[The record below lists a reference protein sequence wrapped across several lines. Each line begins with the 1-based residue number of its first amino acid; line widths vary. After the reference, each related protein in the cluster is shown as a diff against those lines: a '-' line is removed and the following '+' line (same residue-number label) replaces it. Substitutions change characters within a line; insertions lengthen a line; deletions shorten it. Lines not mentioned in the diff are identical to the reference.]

1 MSTNTSLG
9 CNAVLLYPVKKFSSS
24 FTFLVLPSIN
34 NTIDVLNFNHTQAY
48 LDSQIEGTTHN
59 LIHFCE
65 LMIYD
70 RSEVP
75 TEIRPVLEKYWL
87 SYFWF
92 LQIPKNI
99 LKTDRTS

>member
-9 CNAVLLYPVKKFSSS
+9 CNTVLLYPVKKFSSS

-34 NTIDVLNFNHTQAY
+34 NTIDVLNWSYINHTQAY

-75 TEIRPVLEKYWL
+75 TEIRPVLE
-87 SYFWF
+87 
-92 LQIPKNI
+92 N
-99 LKTDRTS
+99 D